1 MGKWGGWWSHLGLS
15 EGAEGLQD
23 PTEGGPPVLWAE
35 VGQDKEKTHLLFKFL
50 YVQNVC
56 TLLDLHRNWNNL
68 TFTE

>member
-1 MGKWGGWWSHLGLS
+1 M
-15 EGAEGLQD
+15 
-23 PTEGGPPVLWAE
+23 VWAE

-50 YVQNVC
+50 YVQDVC